1 MDQGVIVSCKQH
13 YQHKYLDEVLVVI
26 EEEEDME
33 EDTRGQQTVN
43 NIKSYKIWHLQFH
56 VLERCQSDNSLY
68 AWKKIMMGEDPES
81 DFEGFEPKVFHK
93 VLSYAGEKNVD
104 LNDFRNWLEENDAD
118 PSYQVLSMEEIAES
132 VLAGED
138 SIELQ

>member
-68 AWKKIMMGEDPES
+68 AWKKIMMGEDPELNFE
-81 DFEGFEPKVFHK
+81 DFEQRIFTKFYHM
-93 VLSYAGEKNVD
+93 LEKKM
-104 LNDFRNWLEENDAD
+104 LILMI
-118 PSYQVLSMEEIAES
+118 SEIGLKRMMPIP
-132 VLAGED
+132 VTKFFPWRK
-138 SIELQ
+138 